1 MQMHRLTLHT
11 DMQKEEKM
19 SFLDFSNCTGIETL
33 SHIFIL
39 TKETLDLPI
48 NRRSFNVC
56 TVLS

>member
-19 SFLDFSNCTGIETL
+19 AFLDFSNCTGIETL

-48 NRRSFNVC
+48 NRRTFMYWKM
-56 TVLS
+56 